1 MNLILQDRHY
11 RLLDEYIT
19 EGDDYVD
26 WLQWVAAKELKKLKG
41 VSVTM
46 PVFGS

>member
-1 MNLILQDRHY
+1 MNLILQDQHC

-26 WLQWVAAKELKKLKG
+26 WFQWAATEE
-41 VSVTM
+41 
-46 PVFGS
+46 